1 MDSDPREPSPIQRYE
16 KRATHFSEEARSLET
31 RSRRY
36 SNLRLA
42 IVLIGVAS
50 VFIVPKN
57 DAFWVCLL
65 VGLLLFLVILFI
77 AVAVRHQAIEDGL
90 DTAREMASRNTEGMA
105 RIARNWQALPNR
117 LAPGESASSMVA
129 RDLDLFGPGSLF
141 QLICTAN
148 TWEGR
153 KVVAETL
160 IHGMALDNIP
170 DRHAAVEELAP
181 KLDFRQELECAT
193 LPLRASVAASE
204 VLFGPLQVDSRLTRQ
219 QLRRLFCFVSPLAL
233 ITLLALNLGGL
244 LPRWPCGLLII
255 LNYTGSFWWGR
266 KIKKD
271 LKSAISADRAIGHF
285 TRAFRCV
292 AAVSLLSPELVSL
305 KNLLQEASAKM
316 RRLEGLVSLSKL
328 PSSPIPGFGLALNVL
343 FLWNLHLAMAF
354 EKWWT
359 ENRADFTRWLRA
371 IGKLEEICSFAS
383 LLHDNP
389 NWTFPRFA
397 AGDRVVAEGLGHPM
411 IPEKARVDNNA
422 SVGPPGRILMVTG
435 SNMSGKTTLLRAIGI
450 NVLLAKAG
458 GPVCAKELEL
468 PWVEVVTSMR
478 AMDSL
483 TEGVSLFMAELSS
496 IKVVIEAAHRATQKC
511 TGMVLYLLDEVL
523 LGTNIDERRVITCR
537 LILNLLKRR
546 TIGAMSTHDL
556 SLLHFPEF
564 ARSCDN
570 IHFQETFV
578 MNDGKP
584 EMTFDYRIREG
595 EAQSRNAVAL
605 MRHIG
610 LELE

>member
-1 MDSDPREPSPIQRYE
+1 MDSDSLESPIQRYE
-16 KRATHFSEEARSLET
+16 KRAAHFSEEAGSLEA

-57 DAFWVCLL
+57 GPFWVCFLA
-65 VGLLLFLVILFI
+65 GLLLFLVVLFVV
-77 AVAVRHQAIEDGL
+77 VAVRHQGVEERL
-90 DTAREMASRNTEGMA
+90 VTAREMASRNAEGKA
-105 RIARNWQALPNR
+105 RITRNWQALPNR
-117 LAPGESASSMVA
+117 SAPEELASSMVA
-129 RDLDLFGPGSLF
+129 RDLDLFGPVSLF
-141 QLICTAN
+141 LLICTAN

-153 KVVAETL
+153 KAVAETL
-160 IHGMALDNIP
+160 VHGIERDHIP
-170 DRHAAVEELAP
+170 DRRAAVEELAP

-193 LPLRASVAASE
+193 LPLRTLAASE
-204 VLFGPLQVDSRLTRQ
+204 ALFGSLQVDSTLVRQ
-219 QLRRLFCFVSPLAL
+219 QLRRIFCFVAPLAV
-233 ITLLALNLGGL
+233 ITLLTLNLAGL
-244 LPRWPCGLLII
+244 LPRWPCGLLIT
-255 LNYTGSFWWGR
+255 LNYAVSVWWGR

-271 LKSAISADRAIGHF
+271 LKSAVSADRAIAHF

-292 AAVSLLSPELVSL
+292 AVASLFSPELVSL
-305 KNLLQEASAKM
+305 KNLLAEASTKM
-316 RRLEGLVSLSKL
+316 WRLEGLVSLSKL
-328 PSSPIPGFGLALNVL
+328 PSSPIPGFGLVLNVL

-359 ENRADFTRWLRA
+359 ENGKAFIRWLTA

-389 NWTFPRFA
+389 NWAFPRFA
-397 AGDRVVAEGLGHPM
+397 PGDRIVAEGLAHPM
-411 IPEKARVDNNA
+411 IPGNARIANNV

-458 GPVCAKELEL
+458 GPVCARKLEL

-478 AMDSL
+478 AMDSV

-496 IKVVIEAAHRATQKC
+496 IKVVVEAAHRASQKQ
-511 TGMVLYLLDEVL
+511 TDLALYLLDEVL
-523 LGTNIDERRVITCR
+523 LGTNIDERKVITCR
-537 LILNLLKRR
+537 LILDLLRCR

-556 SLLHFPEF
+556 SLLHFPEL
-564 ARSCDN
+564 ASSCDK

-578 MNDGKP
+578 IMNGRA
-584 EMTFDYRIREG
+584 EMRFDYRLHEG
-595 EAQSRNAVAL
+595 EAQSRNAIAL
-605 MRHIG
+605 MKHVGI
-610 LELE
+610 ELE